1 MEQSIKECMAMSTED
16 LEKLLDKL
24 YDKQGYAEDD
34 EDEDVYSDL
43 AIDIVEVENILY
55 KRYKKQLTLNLN
67 HVILKIPNKT
77 KRGNKLWET
86 TVTIQS

>member
-34 EDEDVYSDL
+34 EEEDLYSDL

-55 KRYKKQLTLNLN
+55 KRYKK
-67 HVILKIPNKT
+67 
-77 KRGNKLWET
+77 
-86 TVTIQS
+86 